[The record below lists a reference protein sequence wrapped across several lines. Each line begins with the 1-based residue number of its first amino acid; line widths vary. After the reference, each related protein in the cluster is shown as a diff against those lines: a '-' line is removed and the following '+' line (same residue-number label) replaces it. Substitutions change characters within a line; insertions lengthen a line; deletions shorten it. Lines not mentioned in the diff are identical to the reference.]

1 MKVFIVDD
9 EFLQRQLVKKT
20 VNWEKLGLEIAG
32 EAEDGEEALD
42 KILEEKPDILIMDI
56 NIPYINGIQ
65 VSEKVKQVLPDTQVI
80 ILTAYGEFE
89 YAKQAL
95 SLGAASFVLKPVNP
109 EELTEEL
116 IKCKEKLEKIHH
128 QNNSFQKMRE
138 EINQHQK
145 EQYLLECLSGI
156 GGMEKEERIR
166 QILGIRKPVCYV
178 VLLLRFRDKE
188 GKEKQ
193 LEEIGDMMQ
202 DYFPEYECLEINQ
215 QDAVFLL
222 YGENQMEYQVQLLG
236 GYLQEE
242 MNQSAVFW
250 GGASQPRT
258 AFTELKE
265 AYSAGRKGRQQ
276 KRIHIFEPM
285 DMTTFLGI
293 ISYESETINS
303 LLKKRSYQEYMDCV
317 EACFDRMKQENVTQ
331 QAAYYVAMD
340 ILVHFSLYLAEVG
353 IDVGTQVEVDQ
364 RALAKLQD
372 YGSTEEIRDILW
384 MILERGRI
392 LLESHKV
399 PATRKKVSDAKEFVD
414 QNFFRF
420 DMSLNLVAD
429 AIGVNA
435 SYLSN
440 IFKKE
445 QGCSLSKYITSV
457 RLEEARKMIRKYPD
471 KTLLQISEEV
481 GYGDVYYFS
490 KSFKNQYGIT
500 PSKYFEESK

>member
-178 VLLLRFRDKE
+178 VLLLRFRDKR
-188 GKEKQ
+188 EKK
-193 LEEIGDMMQ
+193 
-202 DYFPEYECLEINQ
+202 N
-215 QDAVFLL
+215 
-222 YGENQMEYQVQLLG
+222 
-236 GYLQEE
+236 
-242 MNQSAVFW
+242 SW
-250 GGASQPRT
+250 KKS
-258 AFTELKE
+258 
-265 AYSAGRKGRQQ
+265 
-276 KRIHIFEPM
+276 
-285 DMTTFLGI
+285 GI
-293 ISYESETINS
+293 
-303 LLKKRSYQEYMDCV
+303 
-317 EACFDRMKQENVTQ
+317 
-331 QAAYYVAMD
+331 
-340 ILVHFSLYLAEVG
+340 
-353 IDVGTQVEVDQ
+353 
-364 RALAKLQD
+364 
-372 YGSTEEIRDILW
+372 
-384 MILERGRI
+384 
-392 LLESHKV
+392 
-399 PATRKKVSDAKEFVD
+399 
-414 QNFFRF
+414 
-420 DMSLNLVAD
+420 
-429 AIGVNA
+429 
-435 SYLSN
+435 
-440 IFKKE
+440 
-445 QGCSLSKYITSV
+445 
-457 RLEEARKMIRKYPD
+457 
-471 KTLLQISEEV
+471 
-481 GYGDVYYFS
+481 
-490 KSFKNQYGIT
+490 
-500 PSKYFEESK
+500 

>member
-265 AYSAGRKGRQQ
+265 AYQEAYSAGRKGRQQ

-353 IDVGTQVEVDQ
+353 IDVG
-364 RALAKLQD
+364 
-372 YGSTEEIRDILW
+372 
-384 MILERGRI
+384 RI
-392 LLESHKV
+392 TAV
-399 PATRKKVSDAKEFVD
+399 
-414 QNFFRF
+414 Q
-420 DMSLNLVAD
+420 
-429 AIGVNA
+429 
-435 SYLSN
+435 
-440 IFKKE
+440 
-445 QGCSLSKYITSV
+445 
-457 RLEEARKMIRKYPD
+457 RKYG
-471 KTLLQISEEV
+471 T
-481 GYGDVYYFS
+481 
-490 KSFKNQYGIT
+490 SFG
-500 PSKYFEESK
+500 

>member
-166 QILGIRKPVCYV
+166 QILGI
-178 VLLLRFRDKE
+178 
-188 GKEKQ
+188 
-193 LEEIGDMMQ
+193 
-202 DYFPEYECLEINQ
+202 
-215 QDAVFLL
+215 
-222 YGENQMEYQVQLLG
+222 
-236 GYLQEE
+236 
-242 MNQSAVFW
+242 
-250 GGASQPRT
+250 
-258 AFTELKE
+258 
-265 AYSAGRKGRQQ
+265 
-276 KRIHIFEPM
+276 
-285 DMTTFLGI
+285 
-293 ISYESETINS
+293 SETS
-303 LLKKRSYQEYMDCV
+303 VLC
-317 EACFDRMKQENVTQ
+317 
-331 QAAYYVAMD
+331 
-340 ILVHFSLYLAEVG
+340 G
-353 IDVGTQVEVDQ
+353 PP
-364 RALAKLQD
+364 
-372 YGSTEEIRDILW
+372 ST
-384 MILERGRI
+384 
-392 LLESHKV
+392 
-399 PATRKKVSDAKEFVD
+399 
-414 QNFFRF
+414 
-420 DMSLNLVAD
+420 
-429 AIGVNA
+429 
-435 SYLSN
+435 LS
-440 IFKKE
+440 
-445 QGCSLSKYITSV
+445 G
-457 RLEEARKMIRKYPD
+457 
-471 KTLLQISEEV
+471 
-481 GYGDVYYFS
+481 
-490 KSFKNQYGIT
+490 
-500 PSKYFEESK
+500 

>member
-166 QILGIRKPVCYV
+166 QIL
-178 VLLLRFRDKE
+178 
-188 GKEKQ
+188 
-193 LEEIGDMMQ
+193 
-202 DYFPEYECLEINQ
+202 
-215 QDAVFLL
+215 
-222 YGENQMEYQVQLLG
+222 
-236 GYLQEE
+236 
-242 MNQSAVFW
+242 
-250 GGASQPRT
+250 
-258 AFTELKE
+258 
-265 AYSAGRKGRQQ
+265 
-276 KRIHIFEPM
+276 
-285 DMTTFLGI
+285 
-293 ISYESETINS
+293 
-303 LLKKRSYQEYMDCV
+303 
-317 EACFDRMKQENVTQ
+317 
-331 QAAYYVAMD
+331 
-340 ILVHFSLYLAEVG
+340 
-353 IDVGTQVEVDQ
+353 
-364 RALAKLQD
+364 
-372 YGSTEEIRDILW
+372 
-384 MILERGRI
+384 
-392 LLESHKV
+392 
-399 PATRKKVSDAKEFVD
+399 
-414 QNFFRF
+414 
-420 DMSLNLVAD
+420 
-429 AIGVNA
+429 
-435 SYLSN
+435 
-440 IFKKE
+440 
-445 QGCSLSKYITSV
+445 
-457 RLEEARKMIRKYPD
+457 
-471 KTLLQISEEV
+471 
-481 GYGDVYYFS
+481 
-490 KSFKNQYGIT
+490 
-500 PSKYFEESK
+500 